1 MQIDKNTPLISLMS
15 HLNTAV
21 IIGKHQTQ
29 KNVGS
34 RFKTNQDKKEKII
47 MRGKEKN
54 WIEIKTKT
62 MIFWLSLDYLSLI
75 AELILVSEEET
86 RGLKKFW
93 RKPVPFK

>member
-1 MQIDKNTPLISLMS
+1 MQIDKSTPLISLMS

-21 IIGKHQTQ
+21 IIGKHRTQ

-54 WIEIKTKT
+54 
-62 MIFWLSLDYLSLI
+62 
-75 AELILVSEEET
+75 
-86 RGLKKFW
+86 
-93 RKPVPFK
+93 

>member
-1 MQIDKNTPLISLMS
+1 
-15 HLNTAV
+15 
-21 IIGKHQTQ
+21 
-29 KNVGS
+29 
-34 RFKTNQDKKEKII
+34 
-47 MRGKEKN
+47 
-54 WIEIKTKT
+54 